1 LFLIGGGLIF
11 QKIFNFISLTLQTD
25 KYSVQVVNNSNDN
38 ITLYIGTALI
48 VISVLLMIYFNL
60 QEKLLKVEN
69 EITHGYKSIISR
81 VDKLVGDYSK
91 TIEPINFIIHNNM
104 YIVLSKYYEVE
115 GEQTVQLRIDAFKK
129 DGSWNDEFG
138 ASGSGYRLIDFDS
151 SRPEPSQIIS
161 LPNNELLI
169 IGTLYEEN
177 KPQAFI
183 TILDSW
189 GKNKTNFNNGNIK
202 IVEINNE
209 IIPRC
214 KNAVINNEI
223 IYLLCSEIQNIGT
236 AIIAID
242 TDGNIVPSFGI
253 NGISETLP
261 VAYKTAY
268 PSGISYD
275 VHSNSFYIV
284 AKSRSGFVAKY
295 QSDGKL
301 DNNFGEYGVKDISP
315 VLLHNGFVNQINN
328 ITTLPN
334 GTTLTV
340 GAGNNGF
347 VVAINPKGVSDNR
360 IGKNGRIDI
369 RSFYRVESNTIVT
382 DNIGRIF
389 VGGMEYDGNSIMNG
403 LISFFD
409 QNGKPIQLSE
419 RQSIHINSGRP
430 TRLIDLKIDSDGSL
444 LALTKDN
451 NQTISFSTFNL
462 YKIDITNKYES
473 RPSE

>member
-1 LFLIGGGLIF
+1 MSVAGVGLIF
-11 QKIFNFISLTLQTD
+11 KNIFNSISLTLQTD
-25 KYSVQVVNNSNDN
+25 NYSVQVANNPNDN
-38 ITLYIGTALI
+38 ITLYIGIFLI
-48 VISVLLMIYFNL
+48 VISVSLLIYFNNL
-60 QEKLLKVEN
+60 QEKLSKVEN
-69 EITHGYKSIISR
+69 EINHGYKSIISR

-104 YIVLSKYYEVE
+104 YIVLSKFYEVE
-115 GEQTVQLRIDAFKK
+115 GEQTIQIRIDAFKK
-129 DGSWNDEFG
+129 DGSWNEEFG

-169 IGTLYEEN
+169 IGTLYKEN

-183 TILDSW
+183 TILDSL

-209 IIPRC
+209 IIPGC

-236 AIIAID
+236 AIVAID
-242 TDGNIVPSFGI
+242 IDGNVVSSFGI

-275 VHSNSFYIV
+275 VHSNAFYVAAKTDSGLIV
-284 AKSRSGFVAKY
+284 KY
-295 QSDGKL
+295 KSDGKL
-301 DNNFGEYGVKDISP
+301 DNTFGEHGIKDISA

-328 ITTLPN
+328 ITTLPT
-334 GTTLTV
+334 GTALAV

-347 VVAINPKGVSDNR
+347 VVAINPKGISDNR

-430 TRLIDLKIDSDGSL
+430 TRLIDLKIDKDGSL

-451 NQTISFSTFNL
+451 NQSISFSTFNI
-462 YKIDITNKYES
+462 YKIDITNK
-473 RPSE
+473 